1 MQPLTGISPA
11 PRHTTSSG
19 DPPDVVV
26 HVSDLHF
33 GRGFQPVAAER
44 LAAHIAALKPAALV
58 VSGDLTMR
66 ARASEFTGAVA
77 YLAPMP
83 MPKVIIP
90 GNHDVPVFDLFTRAL
105 FPQRNF
111 LRFTDPL
118 NTNPVVLRHAG
129 ILGLNTVT
137 RWMHEKGVLRPRDIA
152 AAREWLASL
161 PPPMWRVLVT
171 HQQLFNVP
179 ESRRTGTL
187 LRAVANLRLLAADG
201 AHAVLHGHVHRAHA
215 VRAEEHV
222 TGMPHPVA
230 VIAAGTATCAR
241 LRGKG
246 RRVFSFNVLAFS
258 ADEMRVTRMDWDFDT
273 ADFAP
278 AGDTVFARSAF
289 RA

>member
-1 MQPLTGISPA
+1 MRPLTGTPA
-11 PRHTTSSG
+11 GTPDAAPSADR
-19 DPPDVVV
+19 PDVVV

-33 GRGFQPVAAER
+33 GRGFQPVAAGR
-44 LAAHIAALKPAALV
+44 LAAHVAAIRPDALV

-66 ARASEFTGAVA
+66 ARASQFSEAAA
-77 YLAPMP
+77 YLAAMP
-83 MPKVIIP
+83 PPKVIIP
-90 GNHDVPVFDLFTRAL
+90 GNHDVPLFDVVTRAL

-111 LRFTDPL
+111 HRFTDPL

-137 RWMHEKGVLRPRDIA
+137 RWMHEKGVLRARDVA
-152 AAREWLASL
+152 GARAWLASL
-161 PPPMWRVLVT
+161 PAPMWRVLVT
-171 HQQLFNVP
+171 HQQLFNLP
-179 ESRRTGTL
+179 ESRRPGTL
-187 LRAVANLRLLAADG
+187 VRAAANLRVLAADG

-215 VRAEEHV
+215 VRADEHV
-222 TGMPHPVA
+222 AALPHPVA

-246 RRVFSFNVLAFS
+246 RRVFSFNVIAFS
-258 ADEMRVTRMDWDFDT
+258 PDEMRVTRMDWDFDA

-278 AGDTVFARSAF
+278 AGDTVFTRSAF